1 MDVLEAL
8 MCVID
13 SLQTETAS
21 GGVLVDA
28 ELDVGGG
35 ATVTFERDDMR
46 HIYRIDLTK
55 VGSTKVGAFE

>member
-21 GGVLVDA
+21 NGALVSA
-28 ELDVGGG
+28 ELDSDG
-35 ATVTFERDDMR
+35 ATVVFERDGFR
-46 HIYRIDLTK
+46 HLFKLELTK
-55 VGSTKVGAFE
+55 VGMTKIGFCE